1 MSKNIED
8 HRTRNNSSCEYWR
21 LRQHVALNI
30 TNIPQTEKLN
40 VLVVKS
46 KISEHDSYLC
56 CIPSVSPVWDWK
68 FALFHHIYIATK
80 NILNERKA
88 WLFST
93 IGKKG
98 KDPLM
103 TLNNKNYHLKTLIL
117 NHDIFHLEMLKN
129 HVNSACKAKTRQII
143 AHKNIINWNKNM
155 YTKL

>member
-1 MSKNIED
+1 MIHTSAAYFQCRQLEFESSK
-8 HRTRNNSSCEYWR
+8 
-21 LRQHVALNI
+21 
-30 TNIPQTEKLN
+30 
-40 VLVVKS
+40 
-46 KISEHDSYLC
+46 SESLYCH
-56 CIPSVSPVWDWK
+56 
-68 FALFHHIYIATK
+68 K

-117 NHDIFHLEMLKN
+117 NHDKFHLEMLKN

-143 AHKNIINWNKNM
+143 AHKNIIN
-155 YTKL
+155 